1 MLLYKLKSYKDKEM
15 DALYKNIKKFRTE
28 KKLKQ
33 KDLADLIGYSANTMI
48 AHIEHGTVDLPYSK
62 IKRFAEVFDVSVPE
76 LLGFTSTDFTE
87 KYALLTEEG
96 QNFVNES
103 LEFAMYK
110 HGTKKTASKRTPSK
124 DKNH

>member
-1 MLLYKLKSYKDKEM
+1 M

-33 KDLADLIGYSANTMI
+33 KDLADLMGYSANTMI

-110 HGTKKTASKRTPSK
+110 HGTKKTASKTY
-124 DKNH
+124 HGWI